1 VLLVDE
7 NRETPRSFKHNKRWI
22 NINALNTMDLAYLY
36 VENEEAIKENIPVL
50 EIGVDTKHCIV

>member
-1 VLLVDE
+1 VDE